1 MDIFDLVEGPET
13 ARMVH
18 FVMEIVKDTEDI
30 SNLTLEDFPLPII
43 LPMLKPDFE
52 YIWKFTHAVM
62 IPHTE
67 ALFPTLM
74 EFELDNRDMEKVGQA
89 IFQESFEVIK
99 KHVFTD
105 SSPYQKYM
113 GQALA
118 EWSKAHQTKIKARLE
133 KQKDEKEGNPSTG
146 LLLIFEKRRRDD

>member
-1 MDIFDLVEGPET
+1 MQIIFDLVDGPET

-62 IPHTE
+62 ISHTE

-105 SSPYQKYM
+105 SSPYQNT
-113 GQALA
+113 
-118 EWSKAHQTKIKARLE
+118 WVR
-133 KQKDEKEGNPSTG
+133 
-146 LLLIFEKRRRDD
+146 LLLNGLKPIKPKLKRG